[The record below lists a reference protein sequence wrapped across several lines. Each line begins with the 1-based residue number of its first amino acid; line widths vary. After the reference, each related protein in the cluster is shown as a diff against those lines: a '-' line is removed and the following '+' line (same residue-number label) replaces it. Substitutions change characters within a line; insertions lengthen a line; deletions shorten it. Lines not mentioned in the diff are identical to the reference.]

1 MENQRFD
8 SPLTMPPQ
16 KRGRHGH
23 MDCFLRA
30 FERIYEFL
38 WNSDLKPSQVKKNT
52 IRIDLRLNQRDTPT
66 GQTLVLPDS
75 DTLTRTHSAW
85 RPQGCM
91 TESYTS
97 YICCREIPRF
107 CIALENRTIGT
118 PKITGT
124 TKLSCLHVIHFQFGR
139 NSLSSRI
146 HKHSSKYLRSPRF
159 SWHLSDFQALSLF
172 APQATSSSCNWTCQV
187 FWWPDL
193 GIIGDNCM
201 YYPTHLQAKPRTN
214 NLSCEA
220 ALLFWVFCLA
230 GLWVHLC
237 WVVQRCNDFRELQET
252 WHNRPPEGI
261 ISIMSRYV
269 FCYKPLVHWRFHPRL
284 WERNI
289 CVINVFLKVRR

>member
-1 MENQRFD
+1 MCTGASATADSSAYGLAFSTQQPQGRSWLMENQRFD

-23 MDCFLRA
+23 MDCFLRV

-52 IRIDLRLNQRDTPT
+52 IRIDMRLNQRDTPT

-97 YICCREIPRF
+97 YICCHEIPWF

-146 HKHSSKYLRSPRF
+146 HKHF
-159 SWHLSDFQALSLF
+159 
-172 APQATSSSCNWTCQV
+172 
-187 FWWPDL
+187 
-193 GIIGDNCM
+193 
-201 YYPTHLQAKPRTN
+201 
-214 NLSCEA
+214 
-220 ALLFWVFCLA
+220 
-230 GLWVHLC
+230 
-237 WVVQRCNDFRELQET
+237 
-252 WHNRPPEGI
+252 
-261 ISIMSRYV
+261 
-269 FCYKPLVHWRFHPRL
+269 
-284 WERNI
+284 
-289 CVINVFLKVRR
+289 